1 MPVPSENDWNL
12 RRRAGIHQSVQRVD
26 QRRGE
31 LRLQHATLA
40 AVMLDVDHQ
49 KRRVHRVAAVR
60 HRFVTVS
67 GITASPSFKWLTPTS
82 PPESAVSRS
91 QQSTNKR
98 TSLLAAAHLRVEA
111 KVSLEKRYTT
121 PC

>member
-1 MPVPSENDWNL
+1 
-12 RRRAGIHQSVQRVD
+12 
-26 QRRGE
+26 
-31 LRLQHATLA
+31 
-40 AVMLDVDHQ
+40 MLDVDHQ
-49 KRRVHRVAAVR
+49 KRRLYRVAAVR
-60 HRFVTVS
+60 HRLVTVS

-82 PPESAVSRS
+82 PPASAVSRS

-121 PC
+121 PFSATGRPSTSSRWGTAVKIMLS